1 MSDYKENYTKLV
13 ELMEDEFNGQL
24 NFCDMSEDKFIT
36 FVQRWLLGSSEY
48 QTPINERTQLINKL
62 FWQYM
67 FGDEF
72 MSDKIDEV
80 KLK

>member
-1 MSDYKENYTKLV
+1 
-13 ELMEDEFNGQL
+13 MEDEFNGQL
-24 NFCDMSEDKFIT
+24 NFCDRAEDEFIT
-36 FVQRWLLGSSEY
+36 FVPLCLLGSSEY
-48 QTPINERTQLINKL
+48 QTPVNERTQLINKL

>member
-1 MSDYKENYTKLV
+1 
-13 ELMEDEFNGQL
+13 MEDEFNGQL
-24 NFCDMSEDKFIT
+24 NFCDMSEDEFIT

-48 QTPINERTQLINKL
+48 QTPVNERTQLINKL
-62 FWQYM
+62 FWQFM
-67 FGDEF
+67 FGEEF

>member
-1 MSDYKENYTKLV
+1 MSDYKKNYTKII

-24 NFCDMSEDKFIT
+24 NFCDMAEDEFIT

-48 QTPINERTQLINKL
+48 QTPVNERTQLINKL

>member
-24 NFCDMSEDKFIT
+24 NFCDMSEDEFIT

>member
-1 MSDYKENYTKLV
+1 MSDYKQNYTKLV

-24 NFCDMSEDKFIT
+24 NFCEMTEDEFIT

-48 QTPINERTQLINKL
+48 QTPVNERTQLINKL

>member
-1 MSDYKENYTKLV
+1 MSDYKKNYTKII

-24 NFCDMSEDKFIT
+24 NFCDMSEDEFIT

-48 QTPINERTQLINKL
+48 QTPVNERTQLINKL

>member
-24 NFCDMSEDKFIT
+24 NFCDMSENEFIT